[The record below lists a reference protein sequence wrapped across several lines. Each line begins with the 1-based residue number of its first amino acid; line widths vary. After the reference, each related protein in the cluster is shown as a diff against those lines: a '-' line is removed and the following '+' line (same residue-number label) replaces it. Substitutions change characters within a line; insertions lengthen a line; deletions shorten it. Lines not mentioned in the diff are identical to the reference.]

1 MTIQDF
7 LKRKQVFFPQRGHF
21 QFILKKTFN
30 FILNGRNDYFLFYL
44 IVKGYFSLKNIL
56 GHRSRCL
63 KVTLFTFYLISL
75 VAYKQRMC

>member
-7 LKRKQVFFPQRGHF
+7 FKEKTGLFPQRGHF

-30 FILNGRNDYFLFYL
+30 FILNGRYDYFLFYF

-56 GHRSRCL
+56 GHKSRCL
-63 KVTLFTFYLISL
+63 KVTSLLYLISL

>member
-7 LKRKQVFFPQRGHF
+7 LKRKQVFFPPRG

-30 FILNGRNDYFLFYL
+30 FILNGRYDYFLFYF

-56 GHRSRCL
+56 GHKSRCL
-63 KVTLFTFYLISL
+63 KVTFFTLFNLTGGL
-75 VAYKQRMC
+75 